1 MREAKIKYTLAVV
14 DQAMAEVKDL
24 AARKAISPLLDLVE
38 ELYAENVEL
47 RKENQKL
54 KDEINRLKGEQ
65 GKPDFKKNGGKQKQ
79 GDFST
84 DAERRQAESS
94 DDGNGG
100 HGYKLDGNGLEK
112 LKERRIPS
120 DVLDRLEELKAKK
133 FTTEDEFISAVETV
147 IGKELTEQYRPVLL
161 KHARYKKRKRETKL
175 DKIKIDRE
183 QLCPVDKA
191 DLPGD
196 ACFTGHEDKVVQ
208 DLIVKSDN
216 VRFKKE
222 VYYSP
227 SLKKTF
233 TGNIPPGYE
242 GEFGPHVNAQIVA
255 MKYVNN
261 MSEPKIGE
269 ALRNFGV
276 VISDAYISA
285 RLTQPRHIDVFHD
298 EKSDLY
304 LAGLEAGGY
313 LQIDDTSSRVN
324 GKNHYTQIVC
334 NPFITAFFTTPGKDR
349 LTVLDVLRNFGIR
362 YFIFNEE
369 TFDLLEKL
377 GVSKRTIG
385 RLRETAGNGQIF
397 DEQEME
403 VFLDGIF
410 PTPEKG
416 RTTKARIREACAIA
430 FYHQETGTPVVEVL
444 LCDDAPQFK
453 LLTEKLGLCWVH
465 DGRHYKKLVPIIPV
479 NKERLENFR
488 EDYWNY
494 YGKLF
499 EYKKNPSPELAGE
512 LSDEFDRL
520 FSTETG
526 YRQLDER
533 ISKTK
538 AKKDQLLLVL
548 KYPELPLHNN
558 KPENGARTQ
567 KRRQDVSLQT
577 RNENGT
583 RAKDTMM
590 SIVETCG
597 RLGVNAYD
605 FIHDRV
611 SGSFKLPSLANMIR
625 KKARSG

>member
-255 MKYVNN
+255 MKYVN
-261 MSEPKIGE
+261 
-269 ALRNFGV
+269 
-276 VISDAYISA
+276 
-285 RLTQPRHIDVFHD
+285 
-298 EKSDLY
+298 
-304 LAGLEAGGY
+304 
-313 LQIDDTSSRVN
+313 
-324 GKNHYTQIVC
+324 
-334 NPFITAFFTTPGKDR
+334 
-349 LTVLDVLRNFGIR
+349 
-362 YFIFNEE
+362 
-369 TFDLLEKL
+369 
-377 GVSKRTIG
+377 
-385 RLRETAGNGQIF
+385 
-397 DEQEME
+397 
-403 VFLDGIF
+403 
-410 PTPEKG
+410 
-416 RTTKARIREACAIA
+416 
-430 FYHQETGTPVVEVL
+430 
-444 LCDDAPQFK
+444 
-453 LLTEKLGLCWVH
+453 
-465 DGRHYKKLVPIIPV
+465 
-479 NKERLENFR
+479 KERLENFR